1 MADTGNRGFATAG
14 QQSGRERAGGPSP
27 STSHRGTRQEESSGG
42 LMGTVGNL
50 VEGAENAA
58 SNVASS
64 VASAAG
70 QAWDATR
77 SGAQQAASAVAG
89 AAETAWDSTR
99 GFMSRYPFATLAFG
113 FGLGFLVCMALER
126 NRS

>member
-1 MADTGNRGFATAG
+1 MAEAGNRGFATAG

-27 STSHRGTRQEESSGG
+27 STSHRGRQEESSGG
-42 LMGTVGNL
+42 IMGTVGNL
-50 VEGAENAA
+50 VEGAENLA

-64 VASAAG
+64 VASTAG
-70 QAWDATR
+70 DAWDATR
-77 SGAQQAASAVAG
+77 RGAQQAASTVAG

-113 FGLGFLVCMALER
+113 FGLGFLVCMALKSD
-126 NRS
+126 RS